1 MEIFDTNFVAS
12 VKTEI
17 QRRLDAGEPTSRKVV
32 LQALGITSKGAEVA
46 ISALFALGLLEEYKI
61 LKKAG
66 IKPKDYVSP
75 SRTVATGAR
84 RAKKAAKDNDSDVVA
99 A

>member
-1 MEIFDTNFVAS
+1 MEIFDTAFVAA

-17 QRRLDAGEPTSRKVV
+17 QRRLDAGETASRKAV

-75 SRTVATGAR
+75 SRVPTGTR
-84 RAKKAAKDNDSDVVA
+84 RVKKATKDSDSDVVA